1 MKHIPLF
8 ILNLLI
14 VAILFPV
21 KMSAQPQNFGNQTL
35 PANTSTAVEQKE
47 QSAGKDIWEIGNISA
62 TFSDPERNNR
72 NIPTEIFYPADI
84 GGSNVAVADGV
95 FPLIVFGHGFAMNY
109 DAYQYLWEAL
119 VSYGY
124 ILAFPKTEASIIP
137 FPDHEDF
144 GLDMAFLIN
153 KIKALGLEEG
163 SDFYGKVSANA
174 AAMGHSMGGGAAF
187 LAAAD
192 NEDVATV
199 ITFAPAETDPS
210 AIDAA
215 ALAKGSV
222 LIFAG
227 ENDCVTPIPENQ
239 LPMFNNVPEGK
250 KILITI
256 NGGGHCYFGDY
267 NFFCS
272 IGENSCSPDPT
283 ISRAEQQQT
292 TLSLLLP
299 FLEFQLK
306 GEYTGWEGFNA
317 AISVQNIQIENAWT
331 VEPEQVPVELRV
343 GWNSFSFSYEPVEG
357 TFDYLMGDL
366 STSLVFFSDGENF
379 AFAGQNSP
387 PNFFPDTR
395 AGYFLKLSDLATFC
409 YTGYPREETP
419 ILLEP
424 GWQLLPV
431 LSGTPVDIDVLFSQ
445 GRPQFEIIREV
456 AGVEVNWPE
465 KSVSTLQVL
474 QPNRAYR
481 VRMLEAGEIVFFE

>member
-8 ILNLLI
+8 ILILLI
-14 VAILFPV
+14 VAILSPV
-21 KMSAQPQNFGNQTL
+21 KISAQPQKFGNQTL
-35 PANTSTAVEQKE
+35 PANTSTAVEQQE

-84 GGSNVAVADGV
+84 GGSNAAVAEGV

-109 DAYQYLWEAL
+109 NAYQYLWEAL
-119 VSYGY
+119 VPYGY

-137 FPDHEDF
+137 FPDHADF
-144 GLDMAFLIN
+144 GLDMAFLVAEV
-153 KIKALGLEEG
+153 KALGLEEG
-163 SDFYGKVSANA
+163 SAFYGKVSANA
-174 AAMGHSMGGGAAF
+174 AVMGHSMGGGAAF

-192 NEDVATV
+192 NEDVAAV
-199 ITFAPAETDPS
+199 VTFAPAETDPS

-227 ENDCVTPIPENQ
+227 ENDCVTPVAEHQ
-239 LPMFNNVPEGK
+239 LPMFNNPPEGK

-256 NGGGHCYFGDY
+256 IGGGHCYFGDY

-272 IGENSCSPDPT
+272 LGENSCSPDPA

-292 TLSLLLP
+292 TLSLLIP

-306 GEYTGWEGFNA
+306 GEYAGWEGFQVELTNQDVQTENGWTELPVLV
-317 AISVQNIQIENAWT
+317 SVQL
-331 VEPEQVPVELRV
+331 EP
-343 GWNSFSFSYEPVEG
+343 GWNSFSFSNQPVDR
-357 TFDYLMGDL
+357 TFAYLVEDMGENL
-366 STSLVFFSDGENF
+366 LYFSDGSDVGF
-379 AFAGQNSP
+379 TGQNIP
-387 PNFFPDTR
+387 TNYFPDTE
-395 AGYFLKLSDLATFC
+395 AGYFLKVSDSVAMEFAAW
-409 YTGYPREETP
+409 PREETA
-419 ILLEP
+419 LMLDT

-431 LSGTPVDIDVLFSQ
+431 LSATSVSIGNLFRQ
-445 GRPQFEIIREV
+445 GSPQYEIIKAV

-465 KSVSTLQVL
+465 KSVSSLQVL
-474 QPNRAYR
+474 HPNRAYR
-481 VRMLEAGEIVFFE
+481 IKMLEAGEIVFP